1 MIMLQD
7 LNTYFECL
15 YIEFVFTFSGV
26 VFFPLLVSRFS
37 MHEYAF

>member
-15 YIEFVFTFSGV
+15 YIELVFTFSGV
-26 VFFPLLVSRFS
+26 VFSITGIKIIN
-37 MHEYAF
+37 A

>member
-15 YIEFVFTFSGV
+15 YIELVFTFSGV
-26 VFFPLLVSRFS
+26 VFSIADIKILN
-37 MHEYAF
+37 A

>member
-26 VFFPLLVSRFS
+26 VSPLLVSRFS

>member
-15 YIEFVFTFSGV
+15 YIELVFTFSRV
-26 VFFPLLVSRFS
+26 VFSITGIKILN
-37 MHEYAF
+37 A